1 MDFQVL
7 GHVADSRLHRR
18 HFLFFPLFPRVQ
30 EPAAICLRL
39 RVLSDALSLCVI
51 FDGWADLIS
60 ALCLMFCFWFVFRCF
75 ANGQWLT
82 ANGCF
87 VEFRYKVIALFC
99 NNKIKM
105 NLFSLICKKLLESR
119 VSAGFRYIFFLW
131 RKNFLPRHA
140 EIFSLPCA

>member
-18 HFLFFPLFPRVQ
+18 HFLFIPFVSTDLKVRGYLPS
-30 EPAAICLRL
+30 ASRL
-39 RVLSDALSLCVI
+39 VRRLVLYVI

-60 ALCLMFCFWFVFRCF
+60 ALYLMFCFWFVIRCF

-87 VEFRYKVIALFC
+87 VVLNSATKLYLYFVKQ
-99 NNKIKM
+99 NK
-105 NLFSLICKKLLESR
+105 N
-119 VSAGFRYIFFLW
+119 GFIFAYL
-131 RKNFLPRHA
+131 
-140 EIFSLPCA
+140 